1 MSVYPILIRY
11 GSGMEQHGM
20 IQVIPVVRNKSIW
33 VIIILKKRLIY

>member
-20 IQVIPVVRNKSIW
+20 IQNRLVVRNMSIWIITTARKKSIH
-33 VIIILKKRLIY
+33 